1 MVPHAMPNDTV
12 VSLIQGIF
20 HETPSLG
27 ESLVWL
33 TIILL
38 AFLGAAAAIVER
50 KEYVLE
56 Q

>member
-1 MVPHAMPNDTV
+1 V

-20 HETPSLG
+20 HENPSLPQA
-27 ESLVWL
+27 LFWL
-33 TIILL
+33 AVIVL
-38 AFLGAAAAIVER
+38 AFLWVAAATVER

>member
-1 MVPHAMPNDTV
+1 MVPHAMPNDSV

-33 TIILL
+33 TLILL
-38 AFLGAAAAIVER
+38 VFLWLAAVNVDR